1 MAYFAERDNQ
11 SFASSIAPT
20 VKGIY
25 MYNVLGIL
33 LGRPEIWSVADD
45 RIHGTLNAH
54 CSKRSEKE
62 TDSV

>member
-45 RIHGTLNAH
+45 
-54 CSKRSEKE
+54 
-62 TDSV
+62 